1 MMRQMREN
9 TKWIML
15 ITAVAFVL
23 LMVFEWGMDMTGQS
37 STQFSGGEIGE
48 VEGEPVMY
56 QEYQAVYNNI
66 YQQQQSQIDGP
77 ITSLVNRQIEDAAW
91 EQVVMQRLL
100 QRELRERGIRVS
112 DAEIREAAMSAPP
125 PELMSEPAFQT
136 DGQFDMAKYRQFL
149 ASPALDQAFLFQLE
163 AYYRDMIPRSKLY
176 FQNTAGV
183 YVSDGQLWRMYRDA
197 NETATVRFISFDP
210 EAMVPASEVTVPEGD
225 LRAYYEDNSEDF
237 IRPAQVTVRYVT
249 LNRAPLAADSA
260 AARQLAETYRSQIAG
275 GEPFQAVA
283 LRAAAAD
290 QPTRASGL
298 QFAVG
303 RGQMPPALDNA
314 IFSTAVGQLSQ
325 PVLTSQGY
333 HVIQVA
339 SRDGESAEVRQLV
352 VPVEMS
358 RETEDRLLDRA
369 DSLDDAAARA
379 SLEQAAGAMGLE
391 VGTSD
396 VTSAL
401 PTLSGIGSI
410 EEGFD
415 WALDEAEV
423 GEVSEVFETESAFY
437 MLELVSRREEGV
449 LSFEAASPTIRE
461 LLVRRARIERARELL
476 ADEVET
482 ARSGASLDQIA
493 VAHGTQLQQSGPF
506 TRGEFVEGLG
516 QVNAAKG
523 AAFGLGAG
531 EVSPLIEA
539 DNRLF
544 LLEGVSR
551 ELASREEWQA
561 QVEQQ
566 RAQVMQAIADSRWN
580 QFMSALRENATVV
593 DNRRQ
598 VLNAAA
604 QQQGAF

>member
-37 STQFSGGEIGE
+37 STQFSGGEIGQ
-48 VEGEPVMY
+48 VAGEPVMY

-100 QRELRERGIRVS
+100 QKELRERGIQVS
-112 DAEIREAAMSAPP
+112 DEEIREAAMSAPP

-149 ASPALDQAFLFQLE
+149 ASPALDQTFLFQLE

-176 FQNTAGV
+176 FQNSAGL

-197 NETATVRFISFDP
+197 NETATVRFLAFDP
-210 EAMVPASEVTVPEGD
+210 EAMVPASEVTVPEND
-225 LRAYYEDNSEDF
+225 LREYYEENQDDF
-237 IRPAQVTVRYVT
+237 VRPAQVNVRYVT
-249 LNRAPLAADSA
+249 MNRAPSARDSA
-260 AARQLAETYRSQIAG
+260 DARELAGTYRSQIAG
-275 GEPFQAVA
+275 GEPFQEVA

-290 QPTRASGL
+290 EPTRESGL
-298 QFAVG
+298 QFSVG
-303 RGQMPPALDNA
+303 RGQLPPALDQA
-314 IFSTAVGQLSQ
+314 IFSTAAGQLSQ
-325 PVLTSQGY
+325 PVLTAQGY
-333 HVIQVA
+333 HVIQVV
-339 SRDGESAEVRQLV
+339 SRDGESADVRQLV
-352 VPVEMS
+352 VPLELS

-379 SLEQAAGAMGLE
+379 SLEQAAAPMGLE
-391 VGTSD
+391 VRTSE

-401 PTLSGIGSI
+401 PVLPGIGAI

-437 MLELVSRREEGV
+437 VLELISRREEGV
-449 LSFEAASPTIRE
+449 LSLEAASPTIRE
-461 LLVRRARIERARELL
+461 LLLRRARIDRAREML
-476 ADEVET
+476 ADAVKR
-482 ARSGASLDQIA
+482 ARAGESLDQIGA
-493 VAHGTQLQQSGPF
+493 ATGAEVQQAGPF
-506 TRGEFVEGLG
+506 TRGEFVPGLG
-516 QVNAAKG
+516 QVNAAIG
-523 AAFGLGAG
+523 AAFSLEQG
-531 EVSPLIEA
+531 EISPLLEA

-551 ELASREEWQA
+551 DLASRDEWQA

-566 RAQVMQAIADSRWN
+566 RAQVLQAMADSRWN
-580 QFMSALRENATVV
+580 QFMSALRENAEVV
-593 DNRRQ
+593 DNRRA
-598 VLNAAA
+598 VFNAAA